1 MTDTS
6 VDLLSRAEWGV
17 ASLPI
22 ARETESGD
30 AHVLVPTSNGYL
42 AGVVDGLGHGPDAA
56 KASRAVT
63 ATLRNHADDTVAQL
77 MLRCH
82 QESRRTRGAVLSLA
96 SVSINDSTMTW
107 LGVGNVEGT
116 LFRVTP
122 TTTTREQLLLRGGVV
137 GYELPPLRETV
148 LQISRGDVLVLV
160 TDGIS
165 GSFIEQS
172 PIGRQPQEY
181 ADEILSRWG
190 KVHDDALVLVVRHI
204 GGRPSAFF

>member
-42 AGVVDGLGHGPDAA
+42 AGVVDGLGHGPEAA
-56 KASRAVT
+56 KAARAVT
-63 ATLRNHADDTVAQL
+63 ATLRSHADDTVAQL

-82 QESRRTRGAVLSLA
+82 QEARRTRGAVLSLA

-116 LFRVTP
+116 LFRVAP

-148 LQISRGDVLVLV
+148 LPDFPRRYARTGNRWNFGQVHRAIADRPS
-160 TDGIS
+160 TAGICRRD
-165 GSFIEQS
+165 FV
-172 PIGRQPQEY
+172 
-181 ADEILSRWG
+181 AVG